1 MNFFKSH
8 RNELLLLSVTFL
20 GIVSIGV
27 FWFNTSSSFSVIEHH
42 NMTSGGNCQDA
53 CSTNPLCT
61 AYSVATDGVTDCV
74 TYAGDPS
81 KTWVT
86 SSDHNLFIK
95 RFPTDPA
102 LFWSEYSECSQPC
115 GGGLQ
120 SRSCSVL
127 GKCPG
132 IFTETCNAQPC
143 APKIEIQPL
152 KTAPWF
158 SSGNSNPFLNN
169 PATSFA
175 DASAKCLAMSE
186 KQCKMIMYHPTKN
199 NFDYWAI
206 NDFSDTVT
214 DNTATDSVTAIFGVK
229 VPGTEGTF
237 ESFPSCPCGVVAS
250 TISRPCTSGVCSGPH
265 FKKCAS
271 FPC

>member
-1 MNFFKSH
+1 MSFLQSH
-8 RNELLLLSVTFL
+8 RNKLLLLSATFL
-20 GIVSIGV
+20 GVLVVLWLKRPPSTSIISRY
-27 FWFNTSSSFSVIEHH
+27 NLA
-42 NMTSGGNCQDA
+42 SGGSCQDA

-61 AYSVATDGVTDCV
+61 AYSVAATDGVTDCV

-81 KTWVT
+81 KTWAT
-86 SSDHNLFIK
+86 SGDHNLFIK
-95 RFPTDPA
+95 RLPSDPA

-120 SRSCSVL
+120 SRTCSVS

-132 IFTETCNAQPC
+132 IFIESCNTQPC
-143 APKIEIQPL
+143 PPKIEIQPV

-158 SSGNSNPFLNN
+158 SSGSSNPFLGN

-175 DASAKCLAMSE
+175 DASTKCLAMSE

-199 NFDYWAI
+199 TFDYWAI
-206 NDFSDTVT
+206 NDFSDTIT
-214 DNTATDSVTAIFGVK
+214 DNTAADASTAVFGVK
-229 VPGTEGTF
+229 VPGSEGTF
-237 ESFPSCPCGVVAS
+237 GAFPSCPCGAAS

-265 FKKCAS
+265 FRKCANV
-271 FPC
+271 PC